1 MRYKHESNPRI
12 LRYFLL
18 SVRDE
23 CLAAVNFIKY
33 QWYLFVLLSFV
44 VGGLIYWNNPI
55 PPKTIR
61 IAVGQ
66 QNSTLEVTAKRYE
79 KLLAKD
85 GLRLEMIRT
94 KGAIE
99 NLQLLKQGKVD
110 VALSQGG
117 ARLDGATGIVSLGS
131 VGYQPLWFFTQNTGS
146 TEEQDIFSFMH
157 AKRISIG
164 VAGSGTR
171 IVVDELLNLI
181 PASARKDYQLL
192 PMDAPGSIQAMQ
204 EGKIDGMFLLAGLE
218 SINARTLLTSERISP
233 MSFRL
238 SEAMTKQLDYTEQIR
253 VPAGIVSLSQP
264 QFPKQNLHM
273 IATTTTILARQNLH
287 PTIQYMFLRAAS
299 RLNLSA
305 PGLLIRAEGFPAYID
320 KSTPLSKVA
329 EHYFKNG
336 PLLLE
341 DQVPLWLASF
351 FERAWFGLLASFAI
365 AYPILSFL
373 PHYRTTMF
381 DTMASQLYSDI
392 FHLYL
397 DAETA
402 MNADRPARLIE
413 RFEAIR
419 DRVLSLWVPKG
430 SYEAYS
436 FLLGTLELLRAKVLT
451 AMANQD

>member
-1 MRYKHESNPRI
+1 MRHQHKSNPRI
-12 LRYFLL
+12 LRYFFL
-18 SVRDE
+18 SARDE
-23 CLAAVNFIKY
+23 CLAALNFIKY
-33 QWYLFVLLSFV
+33 QWYLFVLLSGV
-44 VGGLIYWNNPI
+44 IGGLLYWENPI

-94 KGAIE
+94 RGAIE

-117 ARLDGATGIVSLGS
+117 TRLNSATDIVSLGS
-131 VGYQPLWFFTQNTGS
+131 VGYQPLWFFTRKTRD
-146 TEEQDIFSFMH
+146 TEEQDIFAYMH
-157 AKRISIG
+157 DKKISIG
-164 VAGSGTR
+164 VVGSGTR

-181 PASARKDYQLL
+181 PASVRKDYRLL
-192 PMDAPGSIQAMQ
+192 PMDAPGSIQAMR

-218 SINARTLLTSERISP
+218 SINARTLLTSEDISP
-233 MSFRL
+233 ISFRL
-238 SEAMTKQLDYTEQIR
+238 SEAMTRQLDYTEQIH
-253 VPAGIVSLSQP
+253 VPAGVVSLSQP
-264 QFPKQNLHM
+264 QFPKQDLHL
-273 IATTTTILARQNLH
+273 IATTTTILVRQNLH
-287 PTIQYMFLRAAS
+287 PAIQYMFLRAAS
-299 RLNLSA
+299 RLNLST
-305 PGLLIRAEGFPAYID
+305 PGLLVRTEGFPAYID

-336 PLLLE
+336 PLMLE
-341 DQVPLWLASF
+341 DKVPLWLASF
-351 FERAWFGLLASFAI
+351 FERAWFGLLTTFAI

-381 DTMASQLYSDI
+381 NTMASQLYSDI

-397 DAETA
+397 DAEVA
-402 MNADRPARLIE
+402 MNTDRPARLVE
-413 RFEAIR
+413 KFEAIR
-419 DRVLSLWVPKG
+419 DRILSLWVPKG

-436 FLLGTLELLRAKVLT
+436 FLLGTLELLRAKILT